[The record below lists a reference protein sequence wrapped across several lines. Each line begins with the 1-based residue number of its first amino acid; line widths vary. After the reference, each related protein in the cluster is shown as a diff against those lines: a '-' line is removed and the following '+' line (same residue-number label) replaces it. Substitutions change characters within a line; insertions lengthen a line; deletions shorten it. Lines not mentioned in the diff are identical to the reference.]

1 MVEQFDTIGRKLN
14 IDVNLIRKNSI
25 HMGDLDDSCMIVAL
39 SLMTKKSFDIIAKDL
54 IRISN
59 GRSRT
64 DGSVGIDF
72 INEYNKN
79 SSNKY
84 IFVPLKKNGI
94 CYNTILRNRDK
105 DMMFMTNNHSFCY
118 INGKIMER
126 KEYQHSIDINGCKTS
141 LFVFERK
148 IRPKSY
154 KFKKIGYKPF
164 NYYNILDE
172 SKFLLKSLG
181 NIKCLSSSKDREG
194 LANFPILTLSKL
206 LDISYKE
213 AAISMILDDDT
224 KLGISPALLFDYIN
238 KEYKCSIYDNDKFYS
253 LYTFLTSEKTKKT
266 DYMIVYIKVISGN
279 AWKDKIVPIGIKH
292 GVILSNPAKIEIL
305 LTGDVQIIQYIE

>member
-54 IRISN
+54 IRIPN

-79 SSNKY
+79 SYNKY

-105 DMMFMTNNHSFCY
+105 DLMLITDNHAFCY
-118 INGKIMER
+118 INGKIMEC
-126 KEYQHSIDINGCKTS
+126 KEK
-141 LFVFERK
+141 
-148 IRPKSY
+148 
-154 KFKKIGYKPF
+154 
-164 NYYNILDE
+164 
-172 SKFLLKSLG
+172 
-181 NIKCLSSSKDREG
+181 
-194 LANFPILTLSKL
+194 
-206 LDISYKE
+206 
-213 AAISMILDDDT
+213 
-224 KLGISPALLFDYIN
+224 
-238 KEYKCSIYDNDKFYS
+238 
-253 LYTFLTSEKTKKT
+253 
-266 DYMIVYIKVISGN
+266 
-279 AWKDKIVPIGIKH
+279 
-292 GVILSNPAKIEIL
+292 
-305 LTGDVQIIQYIE
+305 